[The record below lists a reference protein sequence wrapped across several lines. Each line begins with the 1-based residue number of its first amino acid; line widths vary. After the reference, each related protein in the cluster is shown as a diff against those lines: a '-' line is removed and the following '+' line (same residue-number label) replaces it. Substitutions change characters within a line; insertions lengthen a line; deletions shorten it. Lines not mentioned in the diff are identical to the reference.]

1 MTGLIPGAEP
11 WSHDGGPVGVV
22 CLHGFTGNPSSMRP
36 VAEALAAAGCTV
48 ELPRLP
54 GHGTRVEDMQA
65 TGWHD
70 WASEAEAA
78 YERLR
83 ERCEQVVAVGLSMGG
98 ALTLWLGTRH
108 ADLAG
113 LAGIN
118 PVTRPQPPEVVHM
131 VREMVAAGE
140 VLIPGGRA
148 DIADPEAVDISYSD
162 TPLVPLLSLMDAL
175 EGLQPS
181 YELITMPLLL
191 LTSRQDHVVD
201 PASSDHVAALVKGP
215 VERVS
220 LERSYHVATLDY
232 DGALVRDAVVHFVR
246 RVTAA

>member
-11 WSHDGGPVGVV
+11 WSHEGGPVGVV
-22 CLHGFTGNPSSMRP
+22 CLHGFTGEPSSMRP
-36 VAEALAAAGCTV
+36 VAEALAEEGCSV

-54 GHGTRVEDMQA
+54 GHGTSVHDMQA

-78 YERLR
+78 HQRLAA
-83 ERCEQVVAVGLSMGG
+83 RCRQVVAVGQSMGG
-98 ALTLWLGTRH
+98 SLALWLGTRH
-108 ADLAG
+108 PDLAG
-113 LAGIN
+113 IACIN
-118 PVTRPQPPEVVHM
+118 PATRPQPPEVLHM

-148 DIADPEAVDISYSD
+148 DIADPDAVDISYPD

-181 YELITMPLLL
+181 YELLTMPLLL

-201 PASSDHVAALVKGP
+201 PASSDHLAALVKGP
-215 VERVS
+215 VERLT

-232 DGALVRDAVVHFVR
+232 DGALVRQAVVDFVR
-246 RVTAA
+246 RVTSS